1 MHTATFTLN
10 TVSFAYTD
18 TPVLRDINLAFEP
31 GHLYGIVGP
40 NGSGK
45 STLLDLLAGHSSPTN
60 GTVEL
65 NTTPVTSITP
75 KTLARQCALVP
86 QELDFNFPFTAF
98 ETVLMGR
105 HPHIQRFARPSD
117 KDLSIVEKS
126 LKSMDLGDLKNR
138 YMADLSGGEKQRTVV
153 ARGLAQNTSALLLD
167 EPTSSMDIRHALT
180 TMTELKRLSSEG
192 NRTIVA
198 VLHDLNLAAAF
209 CDTLVI
215 LNKGRVH
222 AHGSV
227 ETTLTPE
234 TINAVFRIQA
244 HVLNTDKG
252 LHISYALKELS

>member
-1 MHTATFTLN
+1 MRTTTFTLKA
-10 TVSFAYTD
+10 VSFGYTD
-18 TPVLRDINLAFEP
+18 TPVLRDLDLTFEP
-31 GHLYGIVGP
+31 GRLYGVVGP

-45 STLLDLLAGHSSPTN
+45 STLLNLLAGHSSPTI
-60 GTVEL
+60 GSVEID
-65 NTTPVTSITP
+65 NQAITSINP
-75 KTLARQCALVP
+75 SQLARRCALVP

-105 HPHIQRFARPSD
+105 HPHIQRFARPSE
-117 KDLSIVEKS
+117 KDISIVKNT
-126 LKSMDLGDLKNR
+126 LKSMDLGHLKNR
-138 YMADLSGGEKQRTVV
+138 IMADLSGGEKQRTVV
-153 ARGLAQNTSALLLD
+153 ARGLAQTTPALLLD

-180 TMTELKRLSSEG
+180 TMTELKRLASEE

-209 CDTLVI
+209 CDQIII

-227 ETTLTPE
+227 KTTLTPE
-234 TINAVFRIQA
+234 TLNAVFRIQA
-244 HVLNTDKG
+244 DVLNTEKG